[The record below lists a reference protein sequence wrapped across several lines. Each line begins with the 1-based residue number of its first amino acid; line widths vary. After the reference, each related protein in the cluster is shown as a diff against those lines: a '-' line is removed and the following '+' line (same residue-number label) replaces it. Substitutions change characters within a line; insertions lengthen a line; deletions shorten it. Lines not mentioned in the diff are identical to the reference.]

1 MGFYPCPNGDASMFE
16 PVDRTTRQV
25 DQAEFCHR
33 QFDSADILT
42 LPVDI
47 SLDMLCDN
55 GLAAGDFST
64 FMANLDGSNT
74 AIIAADSYP
83 SDVSLLTKESFAE
96 DIQMRESSNF
106 HNQGHPHPIAT
117 SHFSNRA
124 LTHPTRSRY
133 PTTEDWEFFR
143 PILTRL
149 YRDENRTLKEVK
161 STMEATYGFRATLVP

>member
-1 MGFYPCPNGDASMFE
+1 MANEGLIYGSQAVPSPLPTTMGFYPCPNGDASMFE

-106 HNQGHPHPIAT
+106 HN
-117 SHFSNRA
+117 
-124 LTHPTRSRY
+124 
-133 PTTEDWEFFR
+133 
-143 PILTRL
+143 
-149 YRDENRTLKEVK
+149 
-161 STMEATYGFRATLVP
+161 